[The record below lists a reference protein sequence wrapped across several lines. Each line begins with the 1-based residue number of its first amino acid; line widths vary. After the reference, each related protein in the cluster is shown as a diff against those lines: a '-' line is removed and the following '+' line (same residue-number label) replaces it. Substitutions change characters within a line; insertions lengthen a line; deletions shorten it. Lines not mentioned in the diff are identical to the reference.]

1 MTFRFPLAGVLRLRS
16 SLVRAERARLLALLA
31 EMVQIRTEVI
41 SLEEEMQRAAV
52 SLRSKLGQG
61 ITGAELALE
70 SSLRQQREKFRLV
83 LLRKLAGLEVRR
95 RKQVE
100 IYRRVRQQREILES
114 LQARQLAQYELEQ
127 KRREQMRLDEV
138 FLLSLPANTDE

>member
-1 MTFRFPLAGVLRLRS
+1 M
-16 SLVRAERARLLALLA
+16 ALLA

-41 SLEEEMQRAAV
+41 SLEEEMQRAAD
-52 SLRSKLGQG
+52 SLRSRLGQG

>member
-1 MTFRFPLAGVLRLRS
+1 MAFRFTLAGVLRLRS
-16 SLVRAERARLLALLA
+16 SLERAEKARLLVLLA

-41 SLEEEMQRAAV
+41 ALDEEMQRAAV

-61 ITGAELALE
+61 ITGAELELE
-70 SSLRQQREKFRLV
+70 SSLRQQREKLRLV

-127 KRREQMRLDEV
+127 RRREQMRLDEL
-138 FLLSLPANTDE
+138 FLLSIAASSDE